1 MSSPRIAKPVQRV
14 SKGGLFAGVGAAP
27 VVYCEGGT
35 RLKGSNGWG
44 VAVLTA
50 EEHTAPE
57 MQEMQEIVSAPL

>member
-1 MSSPRIAKPVQRV
+1 M
-14 SKGGLFAGVGAAP
+14 
-27 VVYCEGGT
+27 VYCEGDT